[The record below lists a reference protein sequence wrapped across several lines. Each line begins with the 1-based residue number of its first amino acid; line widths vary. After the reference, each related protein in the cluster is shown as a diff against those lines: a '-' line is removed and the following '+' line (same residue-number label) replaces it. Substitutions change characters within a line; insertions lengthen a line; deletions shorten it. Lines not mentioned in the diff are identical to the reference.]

1 MTTMRSVPGVLLLA
15 LAALSCGDGGTGP
28 GGNTPLPGAL
38 QVTLDTPHADDGAL
52 LFLVQGAPVTTVSG
66 GAGLTAYAHPV
77 DSLTTR
83 VVVLGAIADGPL
95 IQLQVPDVNAVARYT
110 VQFEQAAARE
120 SYAQRT
126 AEGYG
131 LTIAKP

>member
-1 MTTMRSVPGVLLLA
+1 MTTMRAIAGVLLLGV
-15 LAALSCGDGGTGP
+15 AAVSCGDGGTGP
-28 GGNTPLPGAL
+28 GGGAPVPGAL

-52 LFLVQGAPVTTVSG
+52 LFTVTGAPVTTVTG

-95 IQLQVPDVNAVARYT
+95 VRLQVPDVNAVAGYAVR
-110 VQFEQAAARE
+110 FEQAAARQ

-131 LTIAKP
+131 LTIARP